1 MLQELFDKAKPR
13 RLELTKEEQPK
24 LEKLNGILDTL
35 RRGQNVQNR
44 QLHWLSDDEYA
55 QIAAEWNT
63 QKLFREELRD
73 KPSELKRYK
82 DKLKEAIMMRNR
94 SDSFHRKGKNA
105 AAYKLDSKCESL
117 CEDSQRYFKKL
128 LMLMLACRFGLIEI

>member
-55 QIAAEWNT
+55 QIAAEWDT
-63 QKLFREELRD
+63 QKLFREELRHR
-73 KPSELKRYK
+73 PSEQ
-82 DKLKEAIMMRNR
+82 
-94 SDSFHRKGKNA
+94 NA
-105 AAYKLDSKCESL
+105 T
-117 CEDSQRYFKKL
+117 R
-128 LMLMLACRFGLIEI
+128 IN

>member
-55 QIAAEWNT
+55 QIAAEWDT
-63 QKLFREELRD
+63 QKLFREELRY

-94 SDSFHRKGKNA
+94 SDFFHRKGKKA

-117 CEDSQRYFKKL
+117 CEDSLKILQ
-128 LMLMLACRFGLIEI
+128 EIVDADASL